1 MGIGERLKE
10 ERERLG
16 FSQTEFAAVAGASKN
31 SQYNCEKGERCP
43 DAAYLAAV
51 AEKGVDI
58 LYVVTGVPTPQV
70 VDGSTA
76 ADNGEVRLSD
86 ISKSKD
92 SQAIEVVVVTKSL
105 THDERI
111 LLTLYREMSELDR
124 RYIRRVAE
132 VISGRRVR
140 GEGQVIN
147 LI

>member
-31 SQYNCEKGERCP
+31 SQYNYEKGERSP

-76 ADNGEVRLSD
+76 AEDNLVNQYRALPEAD
-86 ISKSKD
+86 
-92 SQAIEVVVVTKSL
+92 QATV
-105 THDERI
+105 DRI
-111 LLTLYREMSELDR
+111 LGAMWQQSSKGKE
-124 RYIRRVAE
+124 
-132 VISGRRVR
+132 
-140 GEGQVIN
+140 
-147 LI
+147 